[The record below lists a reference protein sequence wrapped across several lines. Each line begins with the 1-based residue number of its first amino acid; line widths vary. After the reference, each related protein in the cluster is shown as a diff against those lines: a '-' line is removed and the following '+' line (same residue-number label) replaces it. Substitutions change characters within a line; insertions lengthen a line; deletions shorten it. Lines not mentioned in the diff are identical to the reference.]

1 MLITRIQK
9 IRRERNRY
17 EIFVDDKAA
26 FHISESVLAKSGLC
40 NGKSID
46 QETIDSIIL
55 ADSRERA
62 HQIAVNFIS
71 YRPRSSKEVTDKLTR
86 KGYAPDLVSDVVE
99 HLRSLM
105 LINDLEFARMLIRDK
120 LRGKPM
126 GRALLR
132 RKLLDKGISFQTT
145 ERVLK
150 EYVTDENE
158 QEAAKALA
166 TRKLKMSRA
175 RFSDLEPAVRQKRLA
190 DYLLNRGFSTE
201 VAYKIAR
208 SIIIR

>member
-1 MLITRIQK
+1 MQITRIQK

-17 EIFVDDKAA
+17 EVFVDDAAA
-26 FHISESVLAKSGLC
+26 FRVSESVLTKSALFS
-40 NGKSID
+40 GKSID
-46 QETIDSIIL
+46 QETIDRIVL
-55 ADSRERA
+55 ADARERA
-62 HQIAVNFIS
+62 HQMAVSFIS

-86 KGYAPDLVSDVVE
+86 MGFAVDLVREEVE
-99 HLRSLM
+99 QLRELM
-105 LINDLEFARMLIRDK
+105 LLNDLEFARMFIRDK

-132 RKLLDKGISFQTT
+132 RKLLDKGISFQAT

-150 EYVTDENE
+150 EYVTDETE

-166 TRKLKMSRA
+166 ARKLRMSRT
-175 RFSDLEPAVRQKRLA
+175 RFANLEPAVRQKRLV

-208 SIIIR
+208 TIVR

>member
-9 IRRERNRY
+9 IRRKRNRY
-17 EIFVDDKAA
+17 EISVDEKAA
-26 FHISESVLAKSGLC
+26 FQVSESVLTKSGLYS
-40 NGKSID
+40 GKSID
-46 QETIDSIIL
+46 QETIDAIIL
-55 ADSRERA
+55 ADTRERA

-86 KGYAPDLVSDVVE
+86 KGFVADLVREVVE
-99 HLRSLM
+99 RLRELM
-105 LINDLEFARMLIRDK
+105 LINDLEFARMFIRDK

-132 RKLLDKGISFQTT
+132 RKLLDKGISFQAT

-175 RFSDLEPAVRQKRLA
+175 RFSDLEPIVRQKRLA

-208 SIIIR
+208 SIIR